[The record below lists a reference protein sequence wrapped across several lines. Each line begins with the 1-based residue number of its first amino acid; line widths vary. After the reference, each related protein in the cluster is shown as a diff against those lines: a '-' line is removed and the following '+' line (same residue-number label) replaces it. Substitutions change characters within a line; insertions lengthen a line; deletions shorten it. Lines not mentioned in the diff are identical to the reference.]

1 MKYLTTVPGVY
12 TDVDYRAI
20 VYDMYMMETWE
31 YVGLDLLLYIISIE
45 IFENNLRAVRTWK
58 IIFLTG

>member
-1 MKYLTTVPGVY
+1 MKYLTTVPGVCI
-12 TDVDYRAI
+12 DVEYRGI

>member
-1 MKYLTTVPGVY
+1 MPGVY